1 SPRHWLAYQLL
12 LPQSS
17 PFAKANAMQ
26 KVFAARHQTRAV
38 FFGVMIY
45 LSSWHFLYSATSA
58 PHA

>member
-1 SPRHWLAYQLL
+1 ML